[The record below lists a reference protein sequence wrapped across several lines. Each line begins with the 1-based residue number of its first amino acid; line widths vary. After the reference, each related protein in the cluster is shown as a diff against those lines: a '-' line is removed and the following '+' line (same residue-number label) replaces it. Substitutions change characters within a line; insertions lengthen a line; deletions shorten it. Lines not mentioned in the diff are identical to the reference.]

1 MAGSFTGGGDEG
13 TGFAPLRNGDR
24 FFELYAATLDFMD
37 KEGCLRR
44 FPRNV
49 PGRSGPPGKDA
60 VITVKGIAVLNLPLP
75 GQKTTVSQNIM
86 SLAKSGGAELRSSI
100 ISETVGAIMGAAA
113 KGFLNP

>member
-1 MAGSFTGGGDEG
+1 
-13 TGFAPLRNGDR
+13 
-24 FFELYAATLDFMD
+24 MD
-37 KEGCLRR
+37 KEGFLRR

>member
-1 MAGSFTGGGDEG
+1 M
-13 TGFAPLRNGDR
+13 
-24 FFELYAATLDFMD
+24 
-37 KEGCLRR
+37 
-44 FPRNV
+44 
-49 PGRSGPPGKDA
+49 
-60 VITVKGIAVLNLPLP
+60 KGIAVLNLPLP